1 MSYSKPISIVTGGI
15 LPRGVAALFRV
26 VVPPRA
32 LPPPPPRAQQFPPAS
47 SYTFRL
53 GYIFSKS
60 PFYLRLSY
68 HYSQEEWKT
77 TIISNDQY

>member
-26 VVPPRA
+26 AVPPRA
-32 LPPPPPRAQQFPPAS
+32 LPPPPRAQQFPSAS

-53 GYIFSKS
+53 GYTFSKS

-68 HYSQEEWKT
+68 HYPQEEWKT
-77 TIISNDQY
+77 TIISSDQH

>member
-26 VVPPRA
+26 AVPLRA
-32 LPPPPPRAQQFPPAS
+32 LPPPPRAQQFPPAS

-53 GYIFSKS
+53 GYTFSKS

-68 HYSQEEWKT
+68 HYPQEEWKT
-77 TIISNDQY
+77 IIISSDQH